1 MERGVG
7 EMELRRLTVKEIK
20 RPNLITVLLVIK
32 LHFGLLCFV
41 FFFFFK
47 KRRTNESTD
56 WDSVSEKAKHM
67 NGNSDQRLFHILAKK
82 RMSYST
88 SLWYFSDCKGKENV
102 LDVKLGEF

>member
-1 MERGVG
+1 M
-7 EMELRRLTVKEIK
+7 KEIK

-32 LHFGLLCFV
+32 LRFGLLCFV
-41 FFFFFK
+41 FFFK

-56 WDSVSEKAKHM
+56 WYSVSEKAKHL

-88 SLWYFSDCKGKENV
+88 SLWYCSDCKGKENV